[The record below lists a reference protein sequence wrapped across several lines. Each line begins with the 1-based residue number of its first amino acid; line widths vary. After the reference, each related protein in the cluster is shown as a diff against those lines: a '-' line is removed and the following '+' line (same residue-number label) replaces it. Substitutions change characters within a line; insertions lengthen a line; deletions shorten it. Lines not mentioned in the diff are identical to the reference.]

1 MLTQD
6 NPTMAYGITTIERI
20 AKVINH
26 DLNPGATS
34 VIPASERS
42 PSWGTPDE
50 RIPARPDIP

>member
-1 MLTQD
+1 
-6 NPTMAYGITTIERI
+6 MAYGITTIERI